1 MRIYIVEDD
10 ELQLDATCM
19 AVEKEG
25 HEIAGVSEDAD
36 EAFELIE
43 AAKPDL
49 VLVDIALPGKNNG
62 ISIGNWLNTK
72 MHIPHIF
79 TTSFRDGETIKE
91 AVETHPVSY
100 LTKPIDQS
108 MLKAAIELSKQQN
121 QKLRDANIDEVNL
134 EESSKLFFVKV
145 GEKHIKIDISE
156 IRWIEAGGEN
166 YSYIALSKTRKF
178 AIRCTLKDLLN
189 KLNTIDLQQTH
200 RGYIVNTKFI
210 ETVNEQNQTIYI
222 DGQEIPI
229 GRTYRKAIEHMMN
242 KL

>member
-1 MRIYIVEDD
+1 MRIFIVEDD

-19 AVEKEG
+19 AVEEEG
-25 HEIAGVSEDAD
+25 HEVAGASGDAD
-36 EAFELIE
+36 EAFELI
-43 AAKPDL
+43 AAVKPDL

-62 ISIGNWLNTK
+62 LSIGKWLHTE

-108 MLKAAIELSKQQN
+108 MLKAAIELSKIKGGN
-121 QKLRDANIDEVNL
+121 SSETNIGEVKI

-156 IRWIEAGGEN
+156 IRWLEAGGEN
-166 YSYIALSKTRKF
+166 YSYIALSAERKF
-178 AIRCTLKDLLN
+178 AIRSTLKELLTILHPLDLL
-189 KLNTIDLQQTH
+189 QTH
-200 RGYIVNTKFI
+200 RSFIVNTDYI
-210 ETVNEQNQTIYI
+210 ETVNEQNQTISI

-229 GRTYRKAIEHMMN
+229 GRTYRKAVEHRMN